1 MKINANFYW
10 VKSSPIGQNSSRLP
24 SIGLD
29 PTIRP
34 IRTQI
39 TKHRFKKDSMKVP
52 INLKGYIQLIP
63 ISLASN
69 V

>member
-1 MKINANFYW
+1 MKIYANFYW

-24 SIGLD
+24 SIGQD
-29 PTIRP
+29 PTSRP

-39 TKHRFKKDSMKVP
+39 TKHRFKKDCMKVP
-52 INLKGYIQLIP
+52 INLKGYIKLILM
-63 ISLASN
+63 SLAFN